1 MTPTVQGETL
11 VYRQDGQDLL
21 LPVDTVAWFAWL
33 ETASTFSFVS
43 ETGRF
48 TARRE
53 QAGHKRGGWYWKAYR
68 KQHGKLSSR
77 YLGKSETVT
86 LARLQTVAQALA
98 DALVETA
105 PDTDAD
111 AAVLPAQAAA
121 QRLRSDALTPLLA
134 TKLHRPL
141 LRANLVRRP
150 HLAERLTQ
158 GVMGPLTLVSAPAGF
173 GKTTLLAQ
181 WLAES
186 GMPVA
191 WLSLEPGDNEP
202 VRFLSYLIAALQ
214 TLDPHL
220 GAEALTLLQMPQQ
233 ARTETVLTML
243 TNDVGSYGHD
253 GGDFVLILD
262 DYHVID
268 AKPVDLALTFLVE
281 HLPPQ
286 MHLIIATREDP
297 LLPLARLRARG
308 ELTELR
314 AADLRFTPS
323 EAAEFLNSVMGL
335 NLSPGNIAA
344 LEDRTEGWIA
354 GLQLAALSMRGRED
368 IPEFIRA
375 FTGDHRYILDYLVEE
390 VLTRQPEPVRSF
402 LLQTA
407 ILDRLS
413 GLLCDAVTGQEKGN
427 VRLEAL
433 EHGNFFVVALDDTR
447 HWYRYHHLFAEV
459 LSAHLLAEQPDQVA
473 TLHRRASEWYERHG
487 SAVDAI
493 RHALSAC
500 DFARAAD
507 LVELGVLAMLRSRQE
522 ATLLDWLKVLPDE
535 VLRCRPVLSV
545 AYAHVLLSSG
555 EREGVEER
563 LRDAE
568 RWLDTTAEMRGLA
581 SAPAATMVVVDEEE
595 FGHLPATIAI
605 ARAGLALTRGD
616 VQGTVTYARRALD
629 LAPEDAHLTRGSA
642 AALLGL
648 ASWTS
653 GDLEAAHRS
662 YADGIA
668 SLQKAGNISDS
679 LGCAI
684 AVADIQMVQ
693 GRLHEVMH
701 TYERALQRA
710 LEQGTPPLRGT
721 ADMYVGMS
729 GLHRERN
736 DLHTAT
742 QHLLRSKELG
752 EHTGLPQ
759 NRYRWCVA
767 MARIR
772 EAQGDLN
779 SALDLLGEAE
789 RLYVG
794 DFSPNVRPIAASV
807 SRVWVAQGNVGEAL
821 DWVRERGLSV
831 SDEPSYLREFEH
843 ITLARVLLA
852 RSTSNRADRSIH
864 EAVGL
869 LERLLQAA
877 EEGERT
883 GSVIEILVLQALAH
897 QRQGD
902 IPAAL
907 RPLSQALSLAE
918 PEGYVRMFVD
928 EGPPMAL
935 LLEAAAKHGIAP
947 NYVRHLLTAFGCAS
961 DSTPVKQGLIEPLS
975 ERELEV
981 LRLLAT
987 GLNGPEIARELVVSL
1002 NTMRTH
1008 TKNIYSKLG
1017 VNDRRAAVRR
1027 AKELDLFS

>member
-1 MTPTVQGETL
+1 MSTPI
-11 VYRQDGQDLL
+11 
-21 LPVDTVAWFAWL
+21 
-33 ETASTFSFVS
+33 
-43 ETGRF
+43 
-48 TARRE
+48 
-53 QAGHKRGGWYWKAYR
+53 
-68 KQHGKLSSR
+68 
-77 YLGKSETVT
+77 
-86 LARLQTVAQALA
+86 
-98 DALVETA
+98 
-105 PDTDAD
+105 
-111 AAVLPAQAAA
+111 
-121 QRLRSDALTPLLA
+121 LA
-134 TKLHRPL
+134 TKLYLPRLRPNVVSRPRLIARLNEGLHRK
-141 LRANLVRRP
+141 
-150 HLAERLTQ
+150 
-158 GVMGPLTLVSAPAGF
+158 LTLIAAPAGF
-173 GKTTLLAQ
+173 GKTTLVSAWVEGIEQ
-181 WLAES
+181 
-186 GMPVA
+186 PTA
-191 WLSLEPGDNEP
+191 WLSLDEGENDPTQ
-202 VRFLSYLIAALQ
+202 FLAYLVATLQ
-214 TLDPHL
+214 TIAPTL
-220 GAEALTLLQMPQQ
+220 GEGVLGVLQSSQPPPPEAILTAILNEIITLPD
-233 ARTETVLTML
+233 R
-243 TNDVGSYGHD
+243 
-253 GGDFVLILD
+253 FVLVLD

-268 AKPVDLALTFLVE
+268 AKAVDHALTFLVE

-335 NLSPGNIAA
+335 TLSPGDIAA

-375 FTGDHRYILDYLVEE
+375 FTGDHHYILDYLVAE

-407 ILDRLS
+407 ILERLS
-413 GLLCDAVTGQEKGN
+413 GSLCDAVTGQEKGN

-473 TLHRRASEWYERHG
+473 MLHRRASEWYEQHG
-487 SAVDAI
+487 SASDAI
-493 RHALSAC
+493 RHALAAA

-507 LVELGVLAMLRSRQE
+507 LVEMGVVAMLRSRQE

-568 RWLDTTAEMRGLA
+568 PWLDTTAEMRGRPDTL
-581 SAPAATMVVVDEEE
+581 AATMVVVDEEE
-595 FGHLPATIAI
+595 FRHLPATIAI

-616 VQGTVTYARRALD
+616 VPGTVTYARRALD

-642 AALLGL
+642 AGLLGL

-668 SLQKAGNISDS
+668 SLQKAGNLSDA

-693 GRLHEVMH
+693 GRLHEAMH

-710 LEQGTPPLRGT
+710 LEQGVPPLRGT

-736 DLHTAT
+736 DLQTAT

-772 EAQGDLN
+772 EAQGDLD
-779 SALDLLGEAE
+779 SALDLLHEAE

-807 SRVWVAQGNVGEAL
+807 SRVWVAQGKIGEAL
-821 DWVRERGLSV
+821 NWVRERGLSV

-843 ITLARVLLA
+843 ITLVRVLLA
-852 RSTSNRADRSIH
+852 RSTSNSTDSSIL
-864 EAVGL
+864 EAMEL
-869 LERLLQAA
+869 LEHLLQAA
-877 EEGERT
+877 EEGKRT
-883 GSVIEILVLQALAH
+883 GSVIEILAQQALAH
-897 QRQGD
+897 QMQGN
-902 IPAAL
+902 ILAAL
-907 RPLSQALSLAE
+907 VPLERALTLAE
-918 PEGYVRMFVD
+918 PEGYIRIFVD
-928 EGPPMAL
+928 EGPPMAVL
-935 LLEAAAKHGIAP
+935 LAKLHEHARKRPRAASTKVPLAYIERLLALLRSERVHEEASPAATSSPSAP
-947 NYVRHLLTAFGCAS
+947 PPAQPLL
-961 DSTPVKQGLIEPLS
+961 DPLT

-981 LRLLAT
+981 LRLIAAGLSNRAIATQLVLA
-987 GLNGPEIARELVVSL
+987 VSTVKSYV
-1002 NTMRTH
+1002 NT
-1008 TKNIYSKLG
+1008 IYSKLQ
-1017 VNDRRAAVRR
+1017 VESRTQAVARAR
-1027 AKELDLFS
+1027 ALHLLSESSDPRA